1 MINKHC
7 ITVSNISIIDL
18 KIKLNILISESLQI
32 IMEIYIIIYI
42 SCGVCWNNYK
52 NFCFYIFYVFL

>member
-42 SCGVCWNNYK
+42 YHAVSAETITK
-52 NFCFYIFYVFL
+52 TFAFIFFTFF